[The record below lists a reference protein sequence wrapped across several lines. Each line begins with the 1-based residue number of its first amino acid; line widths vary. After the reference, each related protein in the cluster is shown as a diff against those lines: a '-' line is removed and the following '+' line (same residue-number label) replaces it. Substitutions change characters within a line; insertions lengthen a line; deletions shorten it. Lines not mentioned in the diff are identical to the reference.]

1 MTMRFKAS
9 RSVVGM
15 VGAVLALVLAVPS
28 SVFSQAQPVA
38 PTPLPVPKPA
48 PAAPGAPT
56 PAPPAAQATPPAPPQ
71 PGVATPGR
79 AGRDPFDPLVT
90 KPVEPAASPG
100 EPEKRQ
106 PLSGLR
112 LVGVVWDAR
121 DRQQIRALV
130 ETPDGLGYYVRV
142 NEEKFGGRVVAIE
155 RDLVRFSVREQIPGG
170 AARERTVELK
180 LGSK

>member
-1 MTMRFKAS
+1 MRRTFS
-9 RSVVGM
+9 RLAFGL
-15 VGAVLALVLAVPS
+15 VGAGLTLVLAGEPS
-28 SVFSQAQPVA
+28 VLAQAQPIP
-38 PTPLPVPKPA
+38 PTPLPVPRAAPA
-48 PAAPGAPT
+48 PAAPA
-56 PAPPAAQATPPAPPQ
+56 PAAQVPAPAPPQ
-71 PGVATPGR
+71 PGLLAPGQP
-79 AGRDPFDPLVT
+79 GRDPFDPLVT
-90 KPVEPAASPG
+90 KPVEPGSAG
-100 EPEKRQ
+100 EGGERRQ

-130 ETPDGLGYYVRV
+130 ETPEGLGYYVRV

-155 RDLVRFSVREQIPGG
+155 RDRVRFSVREQIPGG

>member
-1 MTMRFKAS
+1 MRRTFS
-9 RSVVGM
+9 RLAFGM
-15 VGAVLALVLAVPS
+15 AGAGLTLVLTGQA
-28 SVFSQAQPVA
+28 SVFAQAQPIP
-38 PTPLPVPKPA
+38 PTPLPVPKTAPAPVAPAPAAQAPA
-48 PAAPGAPT
+48 PAAP
-56 PAPPAAQATPPAPPQ
+56 Q
-71 PGVATPGR
+71 PGVLTPGR
-79 AGRDPFDPLVT
+79 PGRDPFDPLVT
-90 KPVEPAASPG
+90 KPVESTDAAG
-100 EPEKRQ
+100 EGGEGRQ

-155 RDLVRFSVREQIPGG
+155 RDRVRFSVREQIPGG

>member
-1 MTMRFKAS
+1 MVS
-9 RSVVGM
+9 RSVLGI
-15 VGAVLALVLAVPS
+15 VGAGLALALAGPS
-28 SVFSQAQPVA
+28 SVSGQAQPVP
-38 PTPLPVPKPA
+38 PTPLPVPRPA
-48 PAAPGAPT
+48 PAAPGAPA
-56 PAPPAAQATPPAPPQ
+56 PAPPPAAQATPPAAPQ
-71 PGVATPGR
+71 PGVTTPGR

-90 KPVEPAASPG
+90 KPVEPAAAPG
-100 EPEKRQ
+100 DTAEKRQ

-155 RDLVRFSVREQIPGG
+155 RDVVRFSVREQIPGG